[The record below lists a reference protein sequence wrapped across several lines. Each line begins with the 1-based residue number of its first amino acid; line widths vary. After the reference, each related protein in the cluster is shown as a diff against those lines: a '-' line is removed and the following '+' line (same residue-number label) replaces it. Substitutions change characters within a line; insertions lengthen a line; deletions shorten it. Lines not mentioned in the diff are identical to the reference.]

1 MWRIR
6 KLTAVAALIV
16 LLAPA
21 ASAWGPATHAYIAQ
35 RLPYAQ
41 LLWSGQKLY
50 GAMAPDVN
58 NFFPESLRVNGF
70 LQTHYAPP
78 VIAPGFLAV
87 WDTAHTSIQKAQA
100 IGFLSHNE
108 MWGAD
113 SFAHNELAD
122 HPSGYVIT
130 KAGLL
135 CQRLQAQLLAF
146 GLWNTYGAFITLDN
160 CHFVLEY
167 GIDLLMKQKDP
178 ALGLRVS
185 TAALLRSPEFPTLLA
200 NAYNSTGITPD
211 QWKQAEAEF
220 RSFAVQY
227 GFELQQPDSVAIP
240 LIAEHLAAVAA
251 KIGSLPP
258 VPGADTLIALA
269 LVDSMDLC
277 KRDFS
282 ATIDAAV
289 AGVRQNLGPFLH

>member
-1 MWRIR
+1 MGRVRI
-6 KLTAVAALIV
+6 LIAITAIL
-16 LLAPA
+16 LMLAPA
-21 ASAWGPATHAYIAQ
+21 AFAWGPATHAYIAHQ
-35 RLPYAQ
+35 LPYYQ
-41 LLWSGQKLY
+41 LLWNGQKLY
-50 GAMAPDVN
+50 GSMAPDLN
-58 NFFPESLRVNGF
+58 NFLPGLPVDGF
-70 LQTHYAPP
+70 LQTHYAAPY
-78 VIAPGFLAV
+78 ATPGFLAV
-87 WDTAHTSIQKAQA
+87 WAAAHTSIQKAQA

-113 SFAHNELAD
+113 SFAHNELAA
-122 HPSGYVIT
+122 PPTGYVIE
-130 KAGLL
+130 KAALL
-135 CQRLQAQLLAF
+135 CQRLETELKDKD
-146 GLWNTYGAFITLDN
+146 LWDDYGEYITPLN
-160 CHFVLEY
+160 CHFIVEY
-167 GIDLLMKQKDP
+167 GIDLLMKHKDP

-185 TAALLRSPEFPTLLA
+185 TAALLRSPEFPALLA
-200 NAYNSTGITPD
+200 KAYSSDPSITPD

-227 GFELQQPDSVAIP
+227 GFELQQPDAVAIP

-277 KRDFS
+277 KGDFS

>member
-1 MWRIR
+1 MWRMR
-6 KLTAVAALIV
+6 KLTALAALIL

-41 LLWSGQKLY
+41 LLWNGQKLY

-58 NFFPESLRVNGF
+58 SFLPPDLRIEGF

-78 VIAPGFLAV
+78 VASPGFLAV

-113 SFAHNELAD
+113 SFAHNELANT
-122 HPSGYVIT
+122 GYVIT

-135 CQRLQAQLLAF
+135 CDRLKAELTAA
-146 GLWNTYGAFITLDN
+146 GLWNAYGAFITSEN
-160 CHFVLEY
+160 CHFVVEY
-167 GIDLLMKQKDP
+167 GIDLLMKHKDP

-185 TAALLRSPEFPTLLA
+185 TAALLRSPEFPALLA
-200 NAYNSTGITPD
+200 KAYRSDPSITSD

-251 KIGSLPP
+251 KLGNLPP
-258 VPGADTLIALA
+258 VAGADTLIALA

-277 KRDFS
+277 KGDFS

-289 AGVRQNLGPFLH
+289 AGVRQNLGLFVH